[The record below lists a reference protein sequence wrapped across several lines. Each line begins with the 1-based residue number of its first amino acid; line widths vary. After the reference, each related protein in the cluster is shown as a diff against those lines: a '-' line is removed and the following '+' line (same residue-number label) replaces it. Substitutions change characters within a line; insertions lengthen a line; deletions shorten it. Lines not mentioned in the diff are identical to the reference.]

1 MHHVPHS
8 PVGDTAPCP
17 VQEGEGGTYLGTS
30 DAISTREAT
39 AAGSTLRGTG
49 EGSGWMWGVRGLR
62 EGGGDVGLSLQGAAL
77 VAREMLHRGFWGGVP
92 EWVGCHW
99 GQHQTPRE
107 NPPGSDTGW
116 GVQR

>member
-8 PVGDTAPCP
+8 PVGDTVPCP

-39 AAGSTLRGTG
+39 AAGSTLQGTG
-49 EGSGWMWGVRGLR
+49 EGSGWMWGVQGLG

-77 VAREMLHRGFWGGVP
+77 VAREMLHHGFWGGS
-92 EWVGCHW
+92 ESGR
-99 GQHQTPRE
+99 QHQTPWGE
-107 NPPGSDTGW
+107 PPRLRHWMGCTETG
-116 GVQR
+116 GG